1 MASAWRPQEDPA
13 MQGWVGQPQFCRP
26 RWLGRR
32 IYFGRNQ
39 IPGTFP
45 AATQPTAWHGPR
57 EASFPSPEKKCIL
70 KLWHV
75 KEQQNLFVLFKAL
88 SFSPFCGGH
97 FFQVSRSFSPQ
108 PRECA
113 GVDFLRD
120 PEEEGS
126 ALLPRSPRCVGKK
139 RPPPAR
145 SSLWSEGRDAAP
157 LRPQLSPLLLLT
169 L

>member
-1 MASAWRPQEDPA
+1 MVGEKDLFWQEPDPWHFPRCHPTKGLAWPK
-13 MQGWVGQPQFCRP
+13 GGIFSQPR
-26 RWLGRR
+26 
-32 IYFGRNQ
+32 
-39 IPGTFP
+39 
-45 AATQPTAWHGPR
+45 
-57 EASFPSPEKKCIL
+57 KKCIL

-75 KEQQNLFVLFKAL
+75 KEQQNLFVLFKPL

-108 PRECA
+108 PRECP

-157 LRPQLSPLLLLT
+157 LCPQLSPLLLLT